1 MHTLTQCTHTALKK
15 ALPAVTRTDIMLK
28 EMLVSLHSEGY
39 LSRQMVKSQSGGA
52 YSHTWEVHEL
62 TQKGKDWL
70 ARDVS
75 RRDSIMLPMPQVMID
90 ARKAAEQRKE
100 QNIAA
105 LVSAGVNMDQ
115 VPAEELQ
122 EGAGDVMTV
131 LTMWVAQIQ
140 RLRSS
145 ESSTQRERADLLEAA
160 LKEVQNWRDAK
171 ARELKIAPAAVLPDF
186 LAMKI
191 IHARAT
197 DVEALVAAGVRIK
210 GVEELAALMIAKLP
224 PAFTATSAA
233 GASDGSTMLL
243 PEGIFTPTKAWM
255 HAVYKVAKNG
265 KLPAWEPSYQS
276 FSNGVHPQAIAVNQ
290 ESGKPIQAA
299 TVVG

>member
-1 MHTLTQCTHTALKK
+1 MHTLTQCTQTALRK

-28 EMLVSLHSEGY
+28 EMLLSLHSAGY
-39 LSRQMVKSQSGGA
+39 LSRQTVKSQPGA
-52 YSHTWEVHEL
+52 EFSSTWEVHVL

-70 ARDVS
+70 ARDIS

-100 QNIAA
+100 ENIAA

-140 RLRSS
+140 RFRSS
-145 ESSTQRERADLLEAA
+145 ESSTQRADLLEAT

-265 KLPAWEPSYQS
+265 KLPAWELSYES
-276 FSNGVHPQAIAVNQ
+276 FTKGVHPQAIAVNQ